1 MLEKLKNKV
10 SNENYVS
17 DKQEKYYDLLQG
29 NMVAIY
35 SNIRNLSVLNY
46 SWLFL
51 NHHPIQEN
59 ASSKLLISSTKSRKK
74 FIGSREMQFLQS
86 CPLPLVEP
94 TNETWLMYGVL

>member
-1 MLEKLKNKV
+1 MKYRGGNSKRSIFMLEKLKNKV

-46 SWLFL
+46 SSIIIQFRKM
-51 NHHPIQEN
+51 HPPN
-59 ASSKLLISSTKSRKK
+59 
-74 FIGSREMQFLQS
+74 
-86 CPLPLVEP
+86 
-94 TNETWLMYGVL
+94 Y